1 MSQEKPPAI
10 SFHDL
15 TLGYDRHP
23 AVHHITGEVDRGDFS
38 RLWGRTRRTYFG
50 SFSVCLQSVQK
61 MVGGTSMGNKERL
74 KGILG
79 RQAAAAERERLDEEA
94 ASAKAEKVKSVRVE
108 VIQKWQEQRAHLET
122 YIAQINKETS
132 KNGVQLFVVKNPRH
146 ADTGLGM
153 EVDKME
159 VAFRERT
166 PHDKKLVIS
175 VRANG
180 EAYVSISTSSVT
192 QAEQSM
198 LHVLEVTNEQLE
210 ATVLDF
216 LDANTPK

>member
-1 MSQEKPPAI
+1 MSRHEKRAA
-10 SFHDL
+10 DL
-15 TLGYDRHP
+15 
-23 AVHHITGEVDRGDFS
+23 VDARKRKALNDATE
-38 RLWGRTRRTYFG
+38 TRAG
-50 SFSVCLQSVQK
+50 PDAPILEASPWAECPEK
-61 MVGGTSMGNKERL
+61 WVGGTSMGNKERL
-74 KGILG
+74 KGILE

-94 ASAKAEKVKSVRVE
+94 ASAKAEKVRSVRVE

-132 KNGVQLFVVKNPRH
+132 KNDVQLFVVKNPRH
-146 ADTGLGM
+146 ADTGVGM

-159 VAFRERT
+159 VAFRQRT

-180 EAYVSISTSSVT
+180 EAYVSISTSSVS
-192 QAEQSM
+192 QAQQYT
-198 LHVLEVTNEQLE
+198 LNVLEVTNEQLE